1 MEGYIY
7 RYILLMGDFNTSYSV
22 QERLKKK
29 EKRCRSYQC
38 VLNFIPLQR
47 VSIYRYTFF
56 ISAYGI
62 LTKIN
67 PVLDHKENIRE
78 VEIL

>member
-22 QERLKKK
+22 QERLNKK
-29 EKRCRSYQC
+29 EKRSYQC
-38 VLNFIPLQR
+38 ILNFIPLQR

-67 PVLDHKENIRE
+67 HMLDHKQNIKE
-78 VEIL
+78 AEIL